1 MQAIGDCLIVASEVL
16 AFVATA
22 EIFLGEGFKSD
33 EDAAQ
38 AGFGGFFD
46 EVSAEDGID
55 SCSTLKEAAH
65 TFHSGENGF
74 REVTIAEE
82 MVVEEVE
89 MTAGQPFDLSE
100 SFVDTLRV
108 KAAAALEEGILV
120 AEVAMLGTT
129 AGDNDGVGNE
139 VGGAADE
146 IAANRWN
153 ALKRA
158 ARC

>member
-38 AGFGGFFD
+38 AGFGGAFD

-55 SCSTLKEAAH
+55 SGCTLKQAAH
-65 TFHSGENGF
+65 AFHSREKSF

-82 MVVEEVE
+82 MVVEEVQ
-89 MTAGQPFDLSE
+89 MTARQAFDFRE

-108 KAAAALEEGILV
+108 KAAAALEKGILV
-120 AEVAMLGTT
+120 AEVTMLGQPRVTT
-129 AGDNDGVGNE
+129 MELGT
-139 VGGAADE
+139 
-146 IAANRWN
+146 R
-153 ALKRA
+153 
-158 ARC
+158 